1 MSAITFPILA
11 TELAA
16 PKRLTMAVPGS
27 AISKRSEK
35 LSRTTKERN
44 GGAGDDVGR
53 SFGRFGSYECSSGIS
68 TTCRYRRNE
77 ATEEKG
83 TKIKRSGQLPNS
95 RSITNYLLCLN
106 CGKQIKSSI
115 TGGRSIPQFRGSG
128 YETWRKTMK
137 AFLKSCD
144 LWDFVEKGY
153 KAMVFVKH
161 RKKKETWAMVIMVLA
176 LDDSVDR
183 CIFNNANTSKQLWD
197 GLQNKYQ

>member
-1 MSAITFPILA
+1 MAEPVTTLAVISAVSGVTSALVALVQLA
-11 TELAA
+11 DIVETKLQKRKEQKSKEAVSRVLAE
-16 PKRLTMAVPGS
+16 V
-27 AISKRSEK
+27 
-35 LSRTTKERN
+35 
-44 GGAGDDVGR
+44 
-53 SFGRFGSYECSSGIS
+53 
-68 TTCRYRRNE
+68 
-77 ATEEKG
+77 
-83 TKIKRSGQLPNS
+83 
-95 RSITNYLLCLN
+95 
-106 CGKQIKSSI
+106 SSI